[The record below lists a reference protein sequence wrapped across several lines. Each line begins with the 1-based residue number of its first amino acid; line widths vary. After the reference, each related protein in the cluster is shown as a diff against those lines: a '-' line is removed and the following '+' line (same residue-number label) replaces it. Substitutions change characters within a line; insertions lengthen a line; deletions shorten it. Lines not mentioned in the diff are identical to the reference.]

1 MQPSPADTL
10 TVEAGTAEQALE
22 EITARLGPNAEIVD
36 ARKVQKG
43 GIAGFFARE
52 LVQITARPRQAEQ
65 APAPFERV
73 LEAALAREA
82 AEPALEGPAAEG
94 LEPEMSAEVGPQPP
108 GAPPRPAQTA
118 PAEWRLSG
126 GVDWSVT
133 ALARCDL
140 PNPVIEAV
148 MDLDPRDDLGWIAAI
163 AGAVAPWCRP
173 LPIGSSIF
181 VGSSADRIGR
191 SLELEVVTPA
201 EMAPYGGD
209 FAAPITASH
218 REWLDTVRG
227 ERWLHLVVD
236 EKASM
241 DLLSDDVLAVSWVGS
256 RGVAGALRLASS
268 LGLVLG
274 YGMGSG
280 RGANAY
286 RATPVDVAL
295 AIRELVGRR

>member
-1 MQPSPADTL
+1 MQQSPADTL

-22 EITARLGPNAEIVD
+22 EITARLGANAEIVD

-43 GIAGFFARE
+43 GIAGFFAKE
-52 LVQITARPRQAEQ
+52 LVQITARPRQAED

-82 AEPALEGPAAEG
+82 VGPSDTTRAEAETREATVSPPEPPAPAA
-94 LEPEMSAEVGPQPP
+94 PPQTV
-108 GAPPRPAQTA
+108 QTA
-118 PAEWRLSG
+118 PADWRLSG
-126 GVDWSVT
+126 GVAWSVP

-140 PNPVIEAV
+140 PSAITEAV

-173 LPIGSSIF
+173 LPAGSSIL
-181 VGSSADRIGR
+181 VGNGADRIGR
-191 SLELEVVTPA
+191 SLGIEVVRPSET
-201 EMAPYGGD
+201 APYGGD
-209 FAAPITASH
+209 FAAPVSASH
-218 REWLDTVRG
+218 REWVDTVRG

-236 EKASM
+236 DKASM
-241 DLLSDDVLAVSWVGS
+241 DLLDGNVLAVSWVGR
-256 RGVAGALRLASS
+256 RGVAAALRLASS

-274 YGMGSG
+274 YGMDTG
-280 RGANAY
+280 RGATAY

>member
-1 MQPSPADTL
+1 MQHSPTDTL

-22 EITARLGPNAEIVD
+22 EITTRLGPNAEIID

-52 LVQITARPRQAEQ
+52 LVQITARPRKAHD

-73 LEAALAREA
+73 LEAALARES
-82 AEPALEGPAAEG
+82 AEGEDAPTESPDRQAPVPAQPAPAAI
-94 LEPEMSAEVGPQPP
+94 PQTPQR
-108 GAPPRPAQTA
+108 AAA
-118 PAEWRLSG
+118 DWRLSG
-126 GVDWSVT
+126 GANWSVT

-140 PNPVIEAV
+140 PSPIVEAV

-173 LPIGSSIF
+173 LPAGSSIL
-181 VGSSADRIGR
+181 VGPSADKVGR
-191 SLELEVVTPA
+191 SLGMEVVAPTEA
-201 EMAPYGGD
+201 APYGGD
-209 FAAPITASH
+209 FAAPVTASN
-218 REWLDTVRG
+218 RDWLDTVRG

-236 EKASM
+236 DRASM
-241 DLLSDDVLAVSWVGS
+241 ELLSDEVLAVSWVGG

-274 YGMGSG
+274 YGMGTG
-280 RGANAY
+280 RSATAY